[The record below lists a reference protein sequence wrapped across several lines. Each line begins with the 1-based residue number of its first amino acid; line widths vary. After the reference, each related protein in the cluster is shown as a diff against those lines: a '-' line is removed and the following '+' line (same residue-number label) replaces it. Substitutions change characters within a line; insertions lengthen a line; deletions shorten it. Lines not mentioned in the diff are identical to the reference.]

1 MAVSYDA
8 KVLRRG
14 YRYAIGKERGEF
26 NAVAVK
32 RRAKVR
38 SCRHALLF
46 TPKSVMTGAEV
57 VFEAHNKLFSSSLLC
72 FFSLSEWCVCSAL
85 FFFVFFNRVAQVA
98 ALNEKKWIE

>member
-46 TPKSVMTGAEV
+46 TPKSVVTGAEV
-57 VFEAHNKLFSSSLLC
+57 VFDAHNNKLFFFFLLC
-72 FFSLSEWCVCSAL
+72 FLFSAAL
-85 FFFVFFNRVAQVA
+85 FCAGCSRDD
-98 ALNEKKWIE
+98 EKMEGEFRF